1 MVFSSLEFVF
11 AFLPIFLCI
20 YYIVPK
26 KIKNFTLLLGSFA
39 FYVYGAVDYPTHIA
53 LLLASILVNFTLAKL
68 SAPGKKAR
76 KFFFVIDL
84 LYNFLWLGLFKY
96 SGFVSENINQILTY
110 FGKAPI
116 TVPVLVLPL
125 GISFYTFQIVS
136 YVIDVYKGTI
146 KEEDSIVS
154 LGAYLCMFPQLIAG
168 PIVTYSEVSAQMKD
182 RTLSFNDFNEG
193 LKDFTVGLGL
203 KVLLANRIGNLWND
217 VNVIGYQSISTPLAW
232 MGIIAYTLQIYFDF
246 YGYSLMAIGL
256 GRMLGFKIPEN
267 FDHPYVS
274 LSMTEFWRRWHIT
287 LGSWFRE
294 YVYIPLGGNRK
305 GNSRT
310 YFNLFVTWALT
321 GVWHGAAWNFVLWG
335 LLFGILLMV
344 EKWVPA
350 LQKLPNLLRHGYVLL
365 IVCLSFVLFNADSLS
380 QALSDMGGMF
390 GFAGVPLVNA
400 ESLYYLRSYAPL
412 FLMAFAGATP
422 VVRDTARKIGEKSW
436 GAVLEVVLMAVLL
449 IVCSAYLVDGSF
461 SPFLYFRF

>member
-1 MVFSSLEFVF
+1 MFFSSIEFIF
-11 AFLPIFLCI
+11 AFLPIFLFI

-26 KIKNFTLLLGSFA
+26 NLKNLFLLLGSFA
-39 FYVYGAVDYPTHIA
+39 FYIYGAVDYPTHIA
-53 LLLASILVNFTLAKL
+53 LLIASIFVNYFIAKMC
-68 SAPGKKAR
+68 APGKKFR
-76 KFFFVIDL
+76 KPVFILGL

-96 SGFVSENINQILTY
+96 SGFVSENINDILSF
-110 FGKAPI
+110 FGKEPI

-146 KEEDSIVS
+146 PKEDSIIS

-168 PIVTYSEVSAQMKD
+168 PIVTYSKVSAQMKE
-182 RTLSFNDFNEG
+182 RKLSFADFNEG

-217 VNVIGYQSISTPLAW
+217 VNVIGYQSITTQLAW

-305 GNSRT
+305 GNGRT
-310 YFNLFVTWALT
+310 YFNLLVTWALT
-321 GVWHGAAWNFVLWG
+321 GIWHGAAWNFVLWG
-335 LLFGILLMV
+335 LFLFIVIAIEKAGLKKILDKYKLVGHLYMILLIPLSWLLFAVTDLKQIAMYFSRLFPFFGTGIYIFEGDYIKHAQTYGIFMLV
-344 EKWVPA
+344 GLLFCTTLPKKIYLKIKDNFLGSIILA
-350 LQKLPNLLRHGYVLL
+350 LIFWASVYCMYKG
-365 IVCLSFVLFNADSLS
+365 
-380 QALSDMGGMF
+380 LSD
-390 GFAGVPLVNA
+390 
-400 ESLYYLRSYAPL
+400 
-412 FLMAFAGATP
+412 
-422 VVRDTARKIGEKSW
+422 
-436 GAVLEVVLMAVLL
+436 
-449 IVCSAYLVDGSF
+449 
-461 SPFLYFRF
+461 PFLYFRF